1 MSDRRLINQKGQE
14 RALGGWKGKKKKRR
28 KKWGGKKKEKRE
40 RANEIAQARA
50 CAGTTG
56 LPQRAKK
63 PVTSEHHNRSQITD
77 HRNVEK
83 MGN

>member
-1 MSDRRLINQKGQE
+1 MKQRQTEKDRE
-14 RALGGWKGKKKKRR
+14 RVGRR
-28 KKWGGKKKEKRE
+28 KKQREKEK
-40 RANEIAQARA
+40 ARA

-63 PVTSEHHNRSQITD
+63 PVASEHHNRSQITD